1 MAIIDWPD
9 VPTSRPAS
17 VQWDQV
23 LPEALSASV
32 FNQSTQSTV
41 IGAAYWV
48 VTVGIGPRRLSDLP
62 DWEAF
67 VLGFANTRDRVRF
80 WDWRRE
86 TPRGTGAGAPVVDG
100 AGQSGNTLLTRG
112 WGASQNVLL
121 AGDWV
126 GVNGE
131 LRRSLAVVASDGT
144 GHAAV
149 VLDQPVRTSPAD
161 GTALVL
167 TKPKTLFICT
177 TDKKARGFLQDGAAV
192 KGPTLEFME
201 VFA

>member
-1 MAIIDWPD
+1 MAIIDWIDTP
-9 VPTSRPAS
+9 SARPAS
-17 VQWDQV
+17 VQWDLV
-23 LPEALSASV
+23 LPEALTSSV

-41 IGAAYWV
+41 VGNAYWF
-48 VTVGIGPRRLSDLP
+48 VTVGIGPRRLSDMM

-67 VLGFANTRDRVRF
+67 VLQFANTRDRVRF

-112 WGASQNVLL
+112 WGASQDVLL

-131 LRRSLAVVASDGT
+131 LRRSLAVVTSDGA
-144 GHAAV
+144 GNAAV
-149 VLDQPVRTSPAD
+149 VLDQPVRASPPDA
-161 GTALVL
+161 TPLVL
-167 TKPKTLFICT
+167 TKPKGIFICT
-177 TDKKARGFLQDGAAV
+177 TDKKSRGFLQDGASV
-192 KGPTLEFME
+192 KGPTLQFME
-201 VFA
+201 VFS

>member
-9 VPTSRPAS
+9 VPTGRPAS

-23 LPEALSASV
+23 LPEAVSASV
-32 FNQSTQSTV
+32 FNQSTQATV
-41 IGAAYWV
+41 LGAAYWV
-48 VTVGIGPRRLSDLP
+48 VTIGIGPRRLSEVP

-67 VLGFANTRDRVRF
+67 IRQFANTRDRVRF

-86 TPRGTGAGAPVVDG
+86 APRGTGAGLPGVDG
-100 AGQSGNTLLTRG
+100 AGQSGANLLTRG
-112 WGASQNVLL
+112 WAPSQTVLQ

-131 LRRSLAVVASDGT
+131 LRSSVGAVASDGA
-144 GHAAV
+144 GNAVV
-149 VLDQPVRTSPAD
+149 VLDQPLRASPAD
-161 GTALVL
+161 GVLLVL
-167 TKPKTLFICT
+167 TKPKALFICT
-177 TDKKARGFLQDGAAV
+177 TDKKARGFLQDGAAA